1 MSSMK
6 KYLPT
11 IYESVGTPNLVI
23 GRGAKMGSNTLDR
36 LVDRHDEIK
45 NFNGLYG
52 TGDIE
57 IPQKIREKKA
67 EEHDSQMSV
76 VDSLENKI
84 NENFVYVFLLRDVK
98 DKWESGYIEE
108 LFTYGFFREGK
119 YGEDKFVIDNP
130 EHWNKIHDTSYDV
143 SWMWG
148 GHADFPEYSVSFE
161 YALCHPNIYFLDLK
175 DLSNP
180 KFLEWAVTRDS
191 RWECVEEIVADNV
204 TPTNKKECV
213 KQYWENYRIESQSD
227 VDKKIERK
235 SKLVCPIYPTP
246 YQKLNSELSVINQ
259 KAEELQM
266 TIDFIRERHERYIK
280 L

>member
-1 MSSMK
+1 MTYRHAK
-6 KYLPT
+6 FWKWNDYN
-11 IYESVGTPNLVI
+11 NLSLLDLS
-23 GRGAKMGSNTLDR
+23 KM
-36 LVDRHDEIK
+36 
-45 NFNGLYG
+45 
-52 TGDIE
+52 
-57 IPQKIREKKA
+57 
-67 EEHDSQMSV
+67 
-76 VDSLENKI
+76 EN
-84 NENFVYVFLLRDVK
+84 V
-98 DKWESGYIEE
+98 
-108 LFTYGFFREGK
+108 
-119 YGEDKFVIDNP
+119 
-130 EHWNKIHDTSYDV
+130 
-143 SWMWG
+143 
-148 GHADFPEYSVSFE
+148 
-161 YALCHPNIYFLDLK
+161 YFLDLK